1 MRKAGGKSGSRKVG
15 GRGVRRGSFVRGDF
29 MELRLE
35 RETDYGEVEQ
45 LTREAFWDVYHPGAT
60 EHLVLHQL
68 RKASSFL
75 PELDYVAV
83 DGGRIVGNIVYSR
96 MYRDGEPAGDMI
108 AFGPVSVLP
117 DMQGR
122 GIGKRLISET
132 LTRAKALGFGA
143 VMITGNPGYY
153 HKFGFEPAGRCG
165 LSLSGMSPQE
175 DAPFFMVKELCEG
188 VLKERGGAYAFDPCF
203 DVSETELQEFEK
215 MFPPKTKREPRAG
228 DLE

>member
-1 MRKAGGKSGSRKVG
+1 
-15 GRGVRRGSFVRGDF
+15 

-35 RETDYGEVEQ
+35 RKTDYGEVEQ

-68 RKASSFL
+68 RKAPSFL

-96 MYRDGEPAGDMI
+96 MYRDGELAGDMI

-143 VMITGNPGYY
+143 VMITGDPDYY
-153 HKFGFEPAGRCG
+153 HKFGFEPASRYG
-165 LSLSGMSPQE
+165 LSLPGMSPQE

-188 VLKERGGAYAFDPCF
+188 VLKERGGVYAFAPCF

-215 MFPPKTKREPRAG
+215 TFPPKTKREPRAG